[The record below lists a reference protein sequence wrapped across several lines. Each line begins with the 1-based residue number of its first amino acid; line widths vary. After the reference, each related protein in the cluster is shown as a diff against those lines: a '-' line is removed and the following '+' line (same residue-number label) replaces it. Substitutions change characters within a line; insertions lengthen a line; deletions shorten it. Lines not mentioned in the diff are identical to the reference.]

1 MNTQGN
7 PPMNSENYDKQ
18 FMYNNLIF
26 ETELDDDKLD
36 FSELLA
42 FEQN

>member
-1 MNTQGN
+1 
-7 PPMNSENYDKQ
+7 MNSENYDKQ